1 MNVIPLTE
9 VAQMD
14 VRKVQQVLTVTPLAM
29 IITMV
34 TTVKIN
40 VAPDVILKKDVTNSL
55 GTVWEDVKPGGRD
68 RNVMSNVMEEGTD
81 LIALNFV
88 VTA

>member
-1 MNVIPLTE
+1 
-9 VAQMD
+9 
-14 VRKVQQVLTVTPLAM
+14 M

-40 VAPDVILKKDVTNSL
+40 VAPDVILKKDVTDSL

-68 RNVMSNVMEEGTD
+68 RNVMCVIISNLV
-81 LIALNFV
+81 LI
-88 VTA
+88 